1 MDEILPRIDTPL
13 VTGQADPTPPGET
26 DLGRDTFLKLLTEQL
41 QNQDPLDPMKNED
54 FVAQL
59 AQFSSLEQL
68 FGLQETMN
76 AVYLGIASMNNA
88 TMSSLLGTEVVARG
102 NAVSYSG
109 EGSVDLH
116 FDSAGAFEAG
126 TVTIQDANGT
136 VVNTLAV
143 GSQTE
148 GEFSVMWDGTD
159 LDGQSA
165 DEGDYTFSISATSS
179 EGETIDV
186 ETLIVGVVDEMDY
199 STGTPQPSVGGIVVD
214 IGAIL
219 RLQEGGSNDEVSAQ

>member
-1 MDEILPRIDTPL
+1 MDEVLPLIETPL
-13 VTGQADPTPPGET
+13 VTGQASPEAPGGS

-88 TMSSLLGTEVVARG
+88 TMSSLLGTEVVAMG
-102 NAVSYSG
+102 DGLQYSG
-109 EGSVDLH
+109 EGSVELH

-126 TVTIQDANGT
+126 TVTIQDSNGT
-136 VVNTLAV
+136 VVKTLTV
-143 GSQTE
+143 DPQTE
-148 GEFSVMWDGTD
+148 GEFSITWDGTD
-159 LDGQSA
+159 LDGQA
-165 DEGDYTFSISATSS
+165 AGEGAYTFSIDATSS
-179 EGETIDV
+179 EGDSIDV
-186 ETLIVGVVDEMDY
+186 QTLIVGIVDEMDY
-199 STGTPQPSVGGIVVD
+199 SSGTPQPSVGGVVVD
-214 IGAIL
+214 IGEIL
-219 RLQEGGSNDEVSAQ
+219 RLQEGEGDTGDATP